1 MRMFPLSQVRSA
13 SGAAVAAVVLAAAG
27 GLAGVNAASAQAA
40 SSCACQVPV
49 GASGVVES
57 AAGNVFVT
65 QAGGSSPAQPA
76 MRLAA
81 GDAVLVGPQSSSVVN
96 FGGGCT
102 LRLSANTTFEV
113 LPQGEQLCLAV
124 NQNAAEAG
132 AVAEGGIG
140 GGMVSAP
147 AGIAAGIGLGA
158 VVLSVSDK
166 DKSVSR

>member
-1 MRMFPLSQVRSA
+1 MFPLSQVRSA

-76 MRLAA
+76 MRLVA

-132 AVAEGGIG
+132 AVAEGGVG
-140 GGMVSAP
+140 GSVMSAP